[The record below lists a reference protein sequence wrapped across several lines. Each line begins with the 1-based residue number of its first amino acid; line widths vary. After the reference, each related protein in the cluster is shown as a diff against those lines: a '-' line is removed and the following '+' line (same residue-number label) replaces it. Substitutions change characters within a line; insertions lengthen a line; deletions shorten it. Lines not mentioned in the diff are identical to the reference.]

1 MRLFIIAGA
10 VKYCAGDRGLQANS
24 VAHDSVT
31 VVCYTGQLCNPA
43 HASKNIV
50 SGDTLTTGDSSTAR
64 LSYSPIP
71 RSPGSTSSSDEPG
84 GEEEDS
90 PKRVSSSSNRAEE
103 THYTSSSSHS
113 SGIKRR
119 KVQYSTKIEEVIPR
133 RSYSDGHQAV
143 DDKGSTSESSRER
156 SRSQS
161 LSKTTD
167 RSESGMRGKLRRPA
181 HEGAR
186 SIDEITS
193 DISRSRKIRESHT
206 SRSRSSHSR
215 HSSSSSSSRSS
226 HSSSRSFTGSSK
238 PSRAPSEEGKIANT
252 FDPKQIAQIP
262 NNVANCLGADC
273 VKSKMMKKVGKTL
286 AAAVAGGLATAGGIY
301 AYNKLYNNEEE
312 VQT

>member
-1 MRLFIIAGA
+1 MRLFIIAGV
-10 VKYCAGDRGLQANS
+10 VKYCGGDRGSQANPI
-24 VAHDSVT
+24 AHDSVT
-31 VVCYTGQLCNPA
+31 VVCYTGRVCNPP

-50 SGDTLTTGDSSTAR
+50 PGDTLTTPDASTAR

-71 RSPGSTSSSDEPG
+71 RSPGSTSSSVEAS
-84 GEEEDS
+84 GEDNDS
-90 PKRVSSSSNRAEE
+90 PTGVSSSSNRAEE

-119 KVQYSTKIEEVIPR
+119 KVQYSTKIEEFIPR
-133 RSYSDGHQAV
+133 RSYSDGHQAT
-143 DDKGSTSESSRER
+143 DDKSSTSESSRER

-161 LSKTTD
+161 VSRTQHL
-167 RSESGMRGKLRRPA
+167 SESGSRP
-181 HEGAR
+181 R
-186 SIDEITS
+186 SIDEIAS
-193 DISRSRKIRESHT
+193 DISRSRRSRESQST
-206 SRSRSSHSR
+206 RSSRSHSR

-226 HSSSRSFTGSSK
+226 HSSSRSFTRSSK

-252 FDPKQIAQIP
+252 VDPKQVAPIP